1 MYEYSIYWIEEE
13 VAKNYFHK
21 SDILLRFLKEY
32 ESDPNRNDLKSQYKY
47 IARKIQYR
55 EIISH
60 LNQHKQQNI
69 TIYTVGQT
77 IYIRRKDQ
85 SIRLEVENGLLNFQC
100 NHLQEAVLLLFPMLQ
115 DIHPFLFVKGRNVS
129 NYGWISPII
138 QQKSIDRVRQVLYS
152 YR

>member
-32 ESDPNRNDLKSQYKY
+32 EAEPDRNDLKSQYTY
-47 IARKIQYR
+47 IARDVQYH

-60 LNQHKQQNI
+60 LNNRTQKNI

-85 SIRLEVENGLLNFQC
+85 SIRLQVDNGLLNFQC
-100 NHLQEAVLLLFPMLQ
+100 HHLQEAVLLLFPMLQ
-115 DIHPFLFVKGRNVS
+115 DIYPFLFVKGRNVS
-129 NYGWISPII
+129 NYGWISPFI
-138 QQKSIDRVRQVLYS
+138 QQKNIDKVRQVLYS